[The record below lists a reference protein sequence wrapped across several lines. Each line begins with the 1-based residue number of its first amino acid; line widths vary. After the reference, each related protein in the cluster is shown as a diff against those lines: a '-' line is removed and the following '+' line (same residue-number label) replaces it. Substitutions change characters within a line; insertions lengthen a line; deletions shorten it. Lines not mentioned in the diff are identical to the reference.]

1 MEKLHFINKI
11 TAFAKD
17 VKLKGAF
24 LFGNN
29 SSFSTNNDTDIDLLL
44 VVDKKD
50 PILKNKIDNY
60 FKDSFEIVHHPDFYN
75 KRNSSLPVLEVIVLP
90 VNSRYFVYENKGIL
104 TGISGF
110 VQNNYYTLLPG
121 ISLEQL
127 IPLPKNS
134 FLFHERISIFL
145 KCDWGIN
152 DYLTK
157 FWPLLHLEMIDV
169 DLKRV
174 IKFITMD
181 IIWVLCGKMIRDNN
195 QKNLILNQQ
204 VKQELPIVYN
214 QIIEL
219 QNSTLSEREI
229 LIKIYELLLIL
240 RNEFKTKIKT
250 SLHNDSCMSSAG
262 FRSSKLSNYTID
274 YLLLF
279 RSNIALSPHYL

>member
-1 MEKLHFINKI
+1 MEKLNFIDKI
-11 TAFAKD
+11 TSLAND
-17 VKLKGAF
+17 VNLEGAF
-24 LFGNN
+24 LFGNS

-44 VVDKKD
+44 IVNKKE

-75 KRNSSLPVLEVIVLP
+75 KRNSSLPFLEVIVLP
-90 VNSRYFVYENKGIL
+90 VKSRYFVYENKGIL

-121 ISLEQL
+121 KSLEEL
-127 IPLPKNS
+127 IPLPKNNFS
-134 FLFHERISIFL
+134 FHERIKIFL

-157 FWPLLHLEMIDV
+157 FWPLLYVEKINV
-169 DLKRV
+169 DLKRI
-174 IKFITMD
+174 IKFIIMD
-181 IIWVLCGKMIRDNN
+181 IIWVLSGKMIRDNS

-204 VKQELPIVYN
+204 VKRELPFIYN

-219 QNSTLSEREI
+219 QSSTLSEKEI

-240 RNEFKTKIKT
+240 RNDFKTKIGT
-250 SLHNDSCMSSAG
+250 SLHN
-262 FRSSKLSNYTID
+262 NV
-274 YLLLF
+274 
-279 RSNIALSPHYL
+279 